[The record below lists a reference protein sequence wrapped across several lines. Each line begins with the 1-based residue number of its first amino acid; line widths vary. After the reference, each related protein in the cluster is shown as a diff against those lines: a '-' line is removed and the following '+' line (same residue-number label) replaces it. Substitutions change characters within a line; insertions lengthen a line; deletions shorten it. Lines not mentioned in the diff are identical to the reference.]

1 MGCGKGGSKKEVH
14 RNKCSPQETRKAS
27 KQQPHFTPQGTRKRR
42 MRFKFSRRKEIT
54 KIRLEIN
61 ERDQKEKKGNR
72 KESH

>member
-1 MGCGKGGSKKEVH
+1 MGCTKSSLTGKFLVINAYIKKH
-14 RNKCSPQETRKAS
+14 LRLIHN
-27 KQQPHFTPQGTRKRR
+27 FTPQGTRKRR